1 MLEFVK
7 KDKLELVSNKIKN
20 IYDKRVGKDKTTFI
34 NNFVDKYKDNPAVY
48 NNDFYKDNSKLTL
61 TAGRR
66 LKIDAMYFYLSRQD
80 IICSIRQH
88 ARRSASDNDLEVI
101 DIKEYGNK

>member
-7 KDKLELVSNKIKN
+7 KDKLEMVSNKIKN

-34 NNFVDKYKDNPAVY
+34 NNFVDRYKDNPIVY
-48 NNDFYKDNSKLTL
+48 NNDFYKDNSELM
-61 TAGRR
+61 R
-66 LKIDAMYFYLSRQD
+66 IDAMFYYLSRQD
-80 IICSIRQH
+80 IICSIT
-88 ARRSASDNDLEVI
+88 DGTDTLMVI

>member
-7 KDKLELVSNKIKN
+7 KDKLEMVIGKIKN
-20 IYDKRVGKDKTTFI
+20 IYDERIGKDETTFI

-48 NNDFYKDNSKLTL
+48 NNDFYKDNLEL
-61 TAGRR
+61 M
-66 LKIDAMYFYLSRQD
+66 KIDAMYFYLARQD
-80 IICSIRQH
+80 IICSIT
-88 ARRSASDNDLEVI
+88 SDNDLEII

>member
-7 KDKLELVSNKIKN
+7 KDKLEMVSNKIKN

-34 NNFVDKYKDNPAVY
+34 NNFVDKYKDNPELTAGRRPVY
-48 NNDFYKDNSKLTL
+48 SNDFYKDNSELM
-61 TAGRR
+61 
-66 LKIDAMYFYLSRQD
+66 KIDAMFYYLSRAD
-80 IICSIRQH
+80 IVGSIT
-88 ARRSASDNDLEVI
+88 DGTDTLTVI

>member
-7 KDKLELVSNKIKN
+7 KDKLEMVLNKIKN
-20 IYDKRVGKDKTTFI
+20 IYVKRVKDKGEGFI
-34 NNFVDKYKDNPAVY
+34 NNFVDRYKDNPAVY
-48 NNDFYKDNSKLTL
+48 NNDFYKDNSELTL

-66 LKIDAMYFYLSRQD
+66 LKIDAMFYYLSRAD
-80 IICSIRQH
+80 MICSIT
-88 ARRSASDNDLEVI
+88 DGTDTLTVI

>member
-7 KDKLELVSNKIKN
+7 KDKLEMVSNKIKN

-48 NNDFYKDNSKLTL
+48 NNDFYKDNLEL
-61 TAGRR
+61 M
-66 LKIDAMYFYLSRQD
+66 KIDAMYFYLSRMD
-80 IICSIRQH
+80 IICSIT
-88 ARRSASDNDLEVI
+88 DGTDTLTVI

>member
-7 KDKLELVSNKIKN
+7 KDKLEMVSNKIKN

-34 NNFVDKYKDNPAVY
+34 NNFVDRYKDNPAVY
-48 NNDFYKDNSKLTL
+48 NNDFYKDNSELM
-61 TAGRR
+61 R
-66 LKIDAMYFYLSRQD
+66 IDAMYFYLSRQD
-80 IICSIRQH
+80 IICSIT
-88 ARRSASDNDLEVI
+88 DGTDTLMVI

>member
-7 KDKLELVSNKIKN
+7 KDKLEMVSNKIKN
-20 IYDKRVGKDKTTFI
+20 IYVKRVGKDKTTFI

-48 NNDFYKDNSKLTL
+48 NNDFYKDNSELM
-61 TAGRR
+61 
-66 LKIDAMYFYLSRQD
+66 KIDAMYFYLARQD
-80 IICSIRQH
+80 IICSIT
-88 ARRSASDNDLEVI
+88 DGTDTLTVI

>member
-7 KDKLELVSNKIKN
+7 KDKLEMVSNKIKN

-48 NNDFYKDNSKLTL
+48 NNDFYKDNSELM
-61 TAGRR
+61 
-66 LKIDAMYFYLSRQD
+66 KIDANVLLFIKARYDIFDNRRHRYFNGY
-80 IICSIRQH
+80 
-88 ARRSASDNDLEVI
+88 
-101 DIKEYGNK
+101 